1 MREPTACPVCGTVH
15 VVGRPFWCRAT
26 ETYGSVTHN
35 GITHPVKTGPEPETH
50 LTVTP
55 GPMVYWQ
62 RCPVCEG
69 RGHVPLGFYRDIPAD
84 AGVTEIAMTCCRT
97 CAGRGMVRRSA

>member
-1 MREPTACPVCGTVH
+1 MVRLPD
-15 VVGRPFWCRAT
+15 
-26 ETYGSVTHN
+26 
-35 GITHPVKTGPEPETH
+35 PEPPAW
-50 LTVTP
+50 TVP
-55 GPMVYWQ
+55 ALWQ

-97 CAGRGMVRRSA
+97 CEGRGMVRRGE